1 MDKEAIIELYDAAK
15 DKEEQ
20 IKLMTK
26 MGFGKKSEILKVLH
40 EEGRA
45 LNIEIKKRG
54 PKPKPKE
61 EIPEEEYIPGAGVII
76 PKQEEIPAEAAGD
89 KSHDDKRAELLPIP
103 DDVRQ
108 LLIDELEGIDA
119 SINEL
124 QEIIELKK
132 NEQQRLETLYKHIV
146 ECIKTK

>member
-1 MDKEAIIELYDAAK
+1 MGMDKEAIIELYDAAK

-20 IKLMTK
+20 IKLMAK

-54 PKPKPKE
+54 PKPKE
-61 EIPEEEYIPGAGVII
+61 EIPEEEYVPGAGVII
-76 PKQEEIPAEAAGD
+76 PGQEEIPAEAAGD
-89 KSHDDKRAELLPIP
+89 ESHNDKRAEILPIP

-108 LLIDELEGIDA
+108 LLIDELEGVDA
-119 SINEL
+119 SIKEL
-124 QEIIELKK
+124 QEIIESKK
-132 NEQQRLETLYKHIV
+132 HEQQRLETLYKHIV

>member
-1 MDKEAIIELYDAAK
+1 MGMDKEAIIELYDAAK

-20 IKLMTK
+20 IKLMAK

-54 PKPKPKE
+54 PKPKQKE
-61 EIPEEEYIPGAGVII
+61 EIS
-76 PKQEEIPAEAAGD
+76 AEAAGD
-89 KSHDDKRAELLPIP
+89 ESHDDKRAELLPIP

-124 QEIIELKK
+124 QEIIESKK
-132 NEQQRLETLYKHIV
+132 NEKQRLETLYKHIV

>member
-20 IKLMTK
+20 IKLMAK

-54 PKPKPKE
+54 PKPKQKE
-61 EIPEEEYIPGAGVII
+61 EIS
-76 PKQEEIPAEAAGD
+76 AEAAGD
-89 KSHDDKRAELLPIP
+89 ESHDDKRAELLPIP

-124 QEIIELKK
+124 QEIIESKK
-132 NEQQRLETLYKHIV
+132 NEKQRLETLYKHIV

>member
-61 EIPEEEYIPGAGVII
+61 EIP
-76 PKQEEIPAEAAGD
+76 AEAAGD
-89 KSHDDKRAELLPIP
+89 ESHVNKRAELLPIP

>member
-20 IKLMTK
+20 IKLMAK

-45 LNIEIKKRG
+45 LNIENKKRG
-54 PKPKPKE
+54 PKPKQKE
-61 EIPEEEYIPGAGVII
+61 EIS
-76 PKQEEIPAEAAGD
+76 AEAAGD
-89 KSHDDKRAELLPIP
+89 ESHDDKRAELLPIP

-124 QEIIELKK
+124 QEIIESKK
-132 NEQQRLETLYKHIV
+132 NEKQRLETLYKHIV